1 LERLAG
7 ALELSRAERAYLF
20 DLAGQRDPAAL
31 ASKPADDAPASIRA
45 AISATKYPAYGLD
58 RLWNACCWNKAA
70 ERLFVG
76 WLSGNC
82 QRSLLRFMFLDPA
95 AKLLIPNW
103 KDRARRL
110 LAEFRADYSHTFN
123 DPRVRSLV
131 EELRRDS
138 NLFAESW
145 EAQVVLD
152 REGGLRTF
160 SHPKDGPLRFVQ
172 HSFSPTERPDYKLVL
187 LTPIA

>member
-1 LERLAG
+1 
-7 ALELSRAERAYLF
+7 
-20 DLAGQRDPAAL
+20 
-31 ASKPADDAPASIRA
+31 
-45 AISATKYPAYGLD
+45 
-58 RLWNACCWNKAA
+58 
-70 ERLFVG
+70 
-76 WLSGNC
+76 
-82 QRSLLRFMFLDPA
+82 MFLDPA
-95 AKLLIPNW
+95 AKVLIPNW

-131 EELRRDS
+131 DELRRDC

-152 REGGLRTF
+152 REGGIRTF

-172 HSFSPTERPDYKLVL
+172 HSFNPTERPDYKLVI

>member
-1 LERLAG
+1 LGRLAR

-20 DLAGQRDPAAL
+20 DLAGQRDPDAL
-31 ASKPADDAPASIRA
+31 PSKPVDDAPASIRA

-70 ERLFVG
+70 ERLFAG

-95 AKLLIPNW
+95 AKVLIPNW

-131 EELRRDS
+131 DELRRDC

-152 REGGLRTF
+152 REGGIRTF

-172 HSFSPTERPDYKLVL
+172 HSFNPTERPDYKLVI